1 VLTWKLSLEEFEM
14 ATADLLDI
22 KGEKVG
28 EVEIRDEVFGVEVKP
43 YLVHDVVKMQLA
55 KRRRGTASTK
65 TRKDVVGSG
74 KKLYKQKGTG
84 RARQGNIKAP
94 IQVGGGVVFGPHPRD
109 YSYSVPKKVRRSALR
124 SALTSR
130 FAGSSMK
137 ILDKLDMEKI
147 STKSFQGIV
156 NGLKLTKPLFVIE
169 KKDEA
174 IEKSARNIP
183 SVKILRTEGLNVY
196 DVIRHQE
203 LVFTLDALRKV
214 EEVLVP

>member
-28 EVEIRDEVFGVEVKP
+28 EVEIKDEVFSVEVKP
-43 YLVHDVVKMQLA
+43 YLVHDVIKMQLA
-55 KRRRGTASTK
+55 KRRSGTASTK
-65 TRKDVVGSG
+65 TRKDVTGSG

-130 FAGSSMK
+130 FADSNMK

-156 NGLKLTKPLFVIE
+156 NVLKLTKPLFVID
-169 KKDEA
+169 KKDEV
-174 IEKSARNIP
+174 IEKSARNLP
-183 SVKILRTEGLNVY
+183 FVKVLRTDGLNVY